1 LTLVPLLSFGKV
13 KGKGAGTFTNGTET
27 IYHSDLRALY
37 WINVFMIDGTEQT
50 AKLIENIDE
59 DYTEPV
65 DFGKIFQQ
73 LPPLT
78 TVF

>member
-1 LTLVPLLSFGKV
+1 
-13 KGKGAGTFTNGTET
+13 
-27 IYHSDLRALY
+27 
-37 WINVFMIDGTEQT
+37 MIDGTEQT